1 MKKIL
6 IASVIITLISWGCS
20 KGYLSDLSNNPNA
33 PTTGV
38 ATPQLILPA
47 AITNLV
53 NIVNDVTATGG
64 NPSYDNVAIW
74 MGYWNVQSGYSFNST
89 VANYVM
95 TSSGPQLWDPYFGIL
110 TNLNFMIQTTGDAKN
125 ANYRDIANILEA
137 VCFANLVDL
146 YNDIPY
152 TNALKGKGN
161 FFPKYDKA
169 SDIYDSLTAKLFKT
183 RLDLMAAFDARQ
195 KAGTARDPEPE
206 SVLRGELAETLR
218 AEVAAM
224 NIDNFIVR
232 PKRKLVETYAKAEAW
247 AELDDTARQ
256 QLAHEVAGLP
266 SEREAEPQEA
276 KQFDLLVLNL
286 QLCVLGQAT
295 GFEKL
300 KARAMEIASALE
312 EQSAIPAIRDQLELI
327 AELQTDLWW
336 QDVTVGMLENARKRL
351 RGLVHL
357 IEKRKRKPI
366 YTDFQD
372 EIGEGAEVAFDAFTP
387 PDAFEKFRAKARHFL
402 RQHQDHVAVHKL
414 RTNRQLT
421 PTDLDE
427 LERMLRESGTGS
439 EDDIAKA
446 KASAD
451 GLGLFVRSLVGLDR
465 AAAKEAFAGF
475 LAGKAMTAN
484 QITFINMMIDQL
496 TENGAVDAGR
506 LYESPYTDV
515 NPLGVDGVFSQAA
528 VDEMFAIL
536 DDVRRRAAA

>member
-169 SDIYDSLTAKLFKT
+169 SDIYDSLTAKLDAAIADIQANLNSTTVITPSTDDVMFGGNMQNWLLFANTEKLRLLVRQSNVSAKAAYITSEIGKT
-183 RLDLMAAFDARQ
+183 SSVGYLTSDALVNPGYATSTPNLIWGGFGLSPSGSLNYAASYLGAN
-195 KAGTARDPEPE
+195 GTAIKFYQNTNDNRLGYFYSEQGVNATNPGYFN
-206 SVLRGELAETLR
+206 VTLPLNFNKY
-218 AEVAAM
+218 AGNPVGTQGSIPGGSS
-224 NIDNFIVR
+224 NIGSG
-232 PKRKLVETYAKAEAW
+232 LVIS
-247 AELDDTARQ
+247 
-256 QLAHEVAGLP
+256 P
-266 SEREAEPQEA
+266 S
-276 KQFDLLVLNL
+276 
-286 QLCVLGQAT
+286 
-295 GFEKL
+295 
-300 KARAMEIASALE
+300 
-312 EQSAIPAIRDQLELI
+312 QSAIMMTA
-327 AELQTDLWW
+327 AESYFLQAEATVYGWLPGGNGAAQILYQNGITKSYEYLNVGGSTAAADGYAAAYYAQNIGNVAFPLSASTDS
-336 QDVTVGMLENARKRL
+336 
-351 RGLVHL
+351 LVHTIVTQKWAAL
-357 IEKRKRKPI
+357 NGINNVECYNDWRKT
-366 YTDFQD
+366 Y
-372 EIGEGAEVAFDAFTP
+372 DAASNTGYP
-387 PDAFEKFRAKARHFL
+387 NVPLSVSTSNTQTHMPFRYFY
-402 RQHQDHVAVHKL
+402 
-414 RTNRQLT
+414 
-421 PTDLDE
+421 PTEEQNNNNEAWTAAGGPTLD
-427 LERMLRESGTGS
+427 
-439 EDDIAKA
+439 
-446 KASAD
+446 
-451 GLGLFVRSLVGLDR
+451 
-465 AAAKEAFAGF
+465 
-475 LAGKAMTAN
+475 
-484 QITFINMMIDQL
+484 
-496 TENGAVDAGR
+496 
-506 LYESPYTDV
+506 
-515 NPLGVDGVFSQAA
+515 VFN
-528 VDEMFAIL
+528 DKIFWMK
-536 DDVRRRAAA
+536 